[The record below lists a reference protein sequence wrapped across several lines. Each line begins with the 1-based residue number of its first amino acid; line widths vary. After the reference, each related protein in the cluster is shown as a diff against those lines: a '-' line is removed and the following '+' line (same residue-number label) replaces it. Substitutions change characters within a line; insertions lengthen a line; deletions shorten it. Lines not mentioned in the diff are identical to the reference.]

1 MKTKILKYWN
11 IITSNR
17 IVLFSVLLLAA
28 LIFLFISFYYNHTQ
42 QFYISSIYVSLFV
55 AFIQIIITVFIIE
68 KVIERNH
75 KNEWKETLIFINS
88 IIEVEIRN
96 GLADVVYMADF
107 SEYRKPHCYL
117 ESRLEKN
124 LQLEN
129 NEVIHAGQELMKDL
143 KLDDFPDHNKNKKG
157 DDEISYQLHSLDG
170 FVKKLEQNLETLDR
184 IVQLYQIK
192 MPRELYSL
200 VIQCRT
206 AYYNLINHSKEYE
219 EKLSASEI
227 TGSLIEWNLNFEL
240 KHKKGMYDSIIK
252 IIDTMIIT
260 LNYIQSLNEA

>member
-1 MKTKILKYWN
+1 MKIKTLKYWN

-17 IVLFSVLLLAA
+17 IVLFSVLLLSA
-28 LIFLFISFYYNHTQ
+28 LIFLSISFYYNNGKQ
-42 QFYISSIYVSLFV
+42 YYISSIYVSLFV

-68 KVIERNH
+68 KVIERNQ
-75 KNEWKETLIFINS
+75 KNEWKETLIFINN

-96 GLADVVYMADF
+96 GLADVVYMADY
-107 SEYRKPHCYL
+107 SDGMRPHCYL
-117 ESRLEKN
+117 ETRLEKN

-129 NEVIHAGQELMKDL
+129 NEVIHAGQELIKVL
-143 KLDDFPDHNKNKKG
+143 KLDDFPDHNKYKKG

-170 FVKKLEQNLETLDR
+170 FIKKLKKNLEILDR
-184 IVQLYQIK
+184 IIQLYQIK
-192 MPRELYSL
+192 MPRELYSF

-206 AYYNLINHSKEYE
+206 AYYNLINHSNEYRK
-219 EKLSASEI
+219 KLSVSEI

-252 IIDTMIIT
+252 IIETMIVT